1 MVATTADAK
10 KKYDAARTWVP
21 AATVQLEEEQRTTVI
36 LVEEAHTVVALIE
49 PHVPTPPSDDD
60 YEAAVITNIHVQA
73 VSV

>member
-21 AATVQLEEEQRTTVI
+21 AATVQLEEQRTTVI

-49 PHVPTPPSDDD
+49 PHVPMPPSDDD

-73 VSV
+73 VGV